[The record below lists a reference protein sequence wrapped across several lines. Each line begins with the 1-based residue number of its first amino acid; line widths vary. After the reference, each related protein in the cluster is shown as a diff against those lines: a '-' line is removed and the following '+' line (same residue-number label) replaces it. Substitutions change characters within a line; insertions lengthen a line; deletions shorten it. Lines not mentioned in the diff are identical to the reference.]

1 MRTMK
6 LFLAGAILA
15 TMVSCTGGQKKT
27 DAQQQDSLT
36 VVAPDMHTSEI
47 SLDYFGMYEG
57 TLPCADCEGIKTTL
71 TLNEDKTFVLTSEYL
86 GKKKDN
92 KFEEKGS
99 YTIEDGEIAVVKIC
113 DIETNYYKLQEGSLA
128 MLTSEKKMVEGEL
141 APNYIL
147 TKK

>member
-6 LFLAGAILA
+6 LFLAVALLVA
-15 TMVSCTGGQKKT
+15 MVSCTGGQKKT

-36 VVAPDMHTSEI
+36 VVAPDMHTSEVA
-47 SLDYFGMYEG
+47 LDYYGTYEG
-57 TLPCADCEGIKTTL
+57 TLPCADCEGIKTAL
-71 TLNEDKTFVLTSEYL
+71 TLNEDKTFVLNSEYL

-99 YTIEDGEIAVVKIC
+99 YEIENGEIVVAKIS
-113 DIETNYYKLQEGSLA
+113 DSETNYYKLQEGSVA
-128 MLTSEKKMVEGEL
+128 MLTSDKKMVEGEL